1 MIFRGKP
8 VPIDQHTTG
17 ELWFKFVWVLA
28 IAVVL
33 LIFTWQ
39 MLLDWAIGVV
49 QILLALLRLSLP
61 QIRLPEF
68 IALLLIGLIVAVEVL
83 IWNSVWGVAAELRR
97 RRKSGKKSDQ
107 E

>member
-8 VPIDQHTTG
+8 VPLDQITTG

-28 IAVVL
+28 IAAVL
-33 LIFTWQ
+33 LIYTWQ

-49 QILLALLRLSLP
+49 QIVLALLRLSLP

-68 IALLLIGLIVAVEVL
+68 IALLFIGLIVAFEVL
-83 IWNSVWGVAAELRR
+83 IWRSVWGVVAELMRR
-97 RRKSGKKSDQ
+97 KKSGKKSAQ